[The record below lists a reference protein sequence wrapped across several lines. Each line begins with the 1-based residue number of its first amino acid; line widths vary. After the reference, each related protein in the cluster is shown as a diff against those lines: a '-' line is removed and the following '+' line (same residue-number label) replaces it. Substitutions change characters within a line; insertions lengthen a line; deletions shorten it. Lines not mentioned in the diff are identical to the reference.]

1 MKVDIHF
8 YFVHIADSMVEL
20 NRAPFLKARLRS
32 TTIHVRLLGARSR
45 CMRIPGRVPK
55 CRCDSVRQLR
65 HAPLLLLMSSCS
77 CLLCFIARMRLVL
90 IETRASILVLGAE
103 DSFGA
108 FNAMLRL
115 LPVSG
120 TLVPVI
126 RIVRTALTN
135 RTICEGQATA
145 PGYRLDCCAHRGSYS
160 DGVWIIPRTA
170 FDAISWW

>member
-1 MKVDIHF
+1 MKIDIHL

-20 NRAPFLKARLRS
+20 NRTPFLKARLR
-32 TTIHVRLLGARSR
+32 TTSIHVRLLGARSWGMCAPWR
-45 CMRIPGRVPK
+45 MSQC
-55 CRCDSVRQLR
+55 CCDSVCQLR
-65 HAPLLLLMSSCS
+65 HTPLLLLMSSCS
-77 CLLCFIARMRLVL
+77 CLLRFITRMRLVL
-90 IETRASILVLGAE
+90 IKTLAPILVLGAE

-126 RIVRTALTN
+126 CTVRTALAN
-135 RTICEGQATA
+135 RTICEGQAA
-145 PGYRLDCCAHRGSYS
+145 GPRYRLDCCAHRSSYS
-160 DGVWIIPRTA
+160 DGVWIIPGTA